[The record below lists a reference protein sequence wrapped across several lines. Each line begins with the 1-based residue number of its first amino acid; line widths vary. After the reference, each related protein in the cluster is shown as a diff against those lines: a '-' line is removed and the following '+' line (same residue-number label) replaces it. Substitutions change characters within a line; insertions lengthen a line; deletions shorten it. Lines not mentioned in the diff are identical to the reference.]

1 MKFRG
6 HETFS
11 IRKGWLH
18 KGLREVQRDELIFV
32 DRTTN
37 PMDTLGIGANMVKS
51 LRYWLQAT
59 GLTQE
64 KRGVRGQHLTE
75 FGELVLEKDP
85 YLEELGTLWI
95 LHYNLATGKQQS
107 TSWFYFFNK
116 FNLSE
121 FEKNDFTGMLG
132 NWLKLQGSEVPMRS
146 LDDDFN
152 CIINTYLPRYKIAPD
167 RVEPESN
174 MECPLSELGLLN
186 NNGPRSKLFQK
197 TPAVRSTVDPL
208 IALAMIVGNAEGK
221 KEILLADLL
230 NGENSIGR
238 VLNLDIISLMDL
250 LDAVQQTG
258 YVNMIRTAGL
268 DVLRIETE
276 LSFIE
281 CIRSYYNN
289 LY

>member
-11 IRKGWLH
+11 IRKGWLN
-18 KGLREVQRDELIFV
+18 KGLRAVQNNEIVFV
-32 DRTTN
+32 DHDKN
-37 PMDTLGIGANMVKS
+37 PMDTLGIGSNMVKS
-51 LRYWLQAT
+51 LRYWLQVT

-64 KRGVRGQHLTE
+64 KKGTRGQHITE
-75 FGELVLEKDP
+75 FGKLVLEKDP

-95 LHYNLATGKQQS
+95 LHYHLATGKDLA

-121 FEKNDFTGMLG
+121 FEKGDFTGMLS
-132 NWLKLQGSEVPMRS
+132 NWLKLQGTDIPMRS

-186 NNGPRSKLFQK
+186 NNGPKSKLFHK
-197 TPAVRSTVDPL
+197 TPAVKSTVDPM
-208 IALAMIVGNAEGK
+208 IALAMIIANANGK
-221 KEILLADLL
+221 KEILLAELL

-238 VLNLDIISLMDL
+238 ILNLDIISLMDL

-258 YVNMIRTAGL
+258 LVKLVRTAGL

-276 LSFIE
+276 MSFIE
-281 CIRSYYNN
+281 CIQVYYEN